1 MIEYTQYNPIYSFK
15 NILKKNLEA
24 SENIREEQKKSLH
37 KISELNS
44 IHSQKFQGILQSE
57 SKKIE
62 RLAEKTREKTLSLL
76 DSDPNALWSMWQ
88 EYLTDSV
95 QRSALVFD
103 TFRKRGNVYVEHLDS
118 GMPPVLDFKYEV
130 VIDGHTLSSPV
141 NYLLLKITPPKGVVI
156 DEKRAPVMIIDP
168 RAGHGAGI
176 GGFKPDSQVGEAFA
190 DGHQVYFVAFR
201 PMPEPTQTIADV
213 RDAEIIFLKHIVE
226 QHPHSPKPIVV
237 GNCQGGWAAM
247 LLAAAVPELMGPI
260 VLNGSPMSYWAGKV
274 GDNPMRYTGGM
285 RGGAMSALMLADMG
299 DGLFDGANL
308 VANFEGLNPSNSFF
322 GKYYKLYSNVDT
334 EAQRFLDFEKWWGG
348 YCFMTEAEMRWILDN
363 LFIGNK
369 LATGE
374 AVLGI
379 ERVDLKVIQSPI
391 IVFAS
396 HGDNITPP
404 QQALNW
410 IPDLYASVEEIKAR
424 GQRIVYMLHD
434 SIGHLGIFVS
444 SQIASREHV
453 AITDTV
459 RAIEALSPG
468 LYEMKL
474 DDEEDRVHIRFEPR
488 GMGDILALGDG
499 RDDEELFTEVA
510 QMSNINTEIYDRFIR
525 PAIQQIST
533 PESASLMRESHPL
546 RTQRVVFSDKNP
558 IMPMLDQTVATLVE
572 ERKPAS
578 PDNPFIMGE
587 KMMSELI
594 ETQLNLYRN
603 LRDSLTESS
612 FFSIYSS
619 PLVKATISPKD
630 NHLPRHNSVDVRQM
644 PEVHRVLENADK
656 GGLAEGVVRILH
668 LLNSARGYVRRT
680 RLERELI
687 ALGHSKLFPDM
698 DHEDIVKIVHQQA
711 LIVDFEPKVAMDTLP
726 ILLKTVDSRKT
737 ALKLVMD
744 IAGPR
749 ETMHPFAL
757 KMYGQ
762 IEEMLSKKGRHSPSN
777 SSLEVADQINVAHDE
792 SKGVE

>member
-1 MIEYTQYNPIYSFK
+1 MFNFSQYSPMSSYR
-15 NILKKNLEA
+15 NILQKNMQAAQL
-24 SENIREEQKKSLH
+24 SRQGQKQSLH
-37 KISELNS
+37 KISELSS
-44 IHSQKFQGILQSE
+44 IHNQKLQGVMLTE

-62 RLAEKTREKTLSLL
+62 NLLEKTKEKATELMASE
-76 DSDPNALWSMWQ
+76 PTALWGMWR
-88 EYLTDSV
+88 EYLTDST
-95 QRSALVFD
+95 QRSAMVFE
-103 TFRKRGNVYVEHLDS
+103 TLRKRGNVYLDHVES
-118 GMPPVLDFKYEV
+118 GMPPVLDFGYEV
-130 VIDGHTLSSPV
+130 IIDGHDLSTPV
-141 NYLLLKITPPKGVVI
+141 NYLLLKIKPPKGVVI

-201 PMPEPTQTIADV
+201 PMPEPTQTIVDV
-213 RDAEIIFLKHIVE
+213 RDAEIVFLRHIVE

-247 LLAAAVPELMGPI
+247 LLAAAVPDLMGPI

-299 DGLFDGANL
+299 NGLFDGANL
-308 VANFEGLNPSNSFF
+308 VANFEALNPGNSFF
-322 GKYYKLYSNVDT
+322 GKYYNLYSNVDT

-374 AVLGI
+374 AILGM
-379 ERVDLKVIQSPI
+379 ERVDLKAIKSPI

-444 SQIASREHV
+444 SQIAGREHV

-510 QMSNINTEIYDRFIR
+510 QMSNINTEIYDRFVR
-525 PAIQQIST
+525 PAIQNMST
-533 PESASLMRESHPL
+533 PETAALMRESHPL
-546 RTQRVVFSDKNP
+546 RTQRVMFSDKNP
-558 IMPMLDQTVATLVE
+558 IMPMLDKAAESITQ

-578 PDNPFIMGE
+578 KDNPFIMAE
-587 KMMSELI
+587 KVASELI
-594 ETQLNLYRN
+594 ETQLNLYRSM
-603 LRDSLTESS
+603 RDSMTETS
-612 FFSIYSS
+612 FFSIYTS
-619 PLVKATISPKD
+619 PLIKAIISPKD
-630 NHLPRHNSVDVRQM
+630 SGLPKHSMVDVRQM
-644 PEVHRVLENADK
+644 PEVHNALALVDK

-668 LLNSARGYVRRT
+668 LLNDARGYVRRT

-711 LIVDFEPKVAMDTLP
+711 LIVDFEPKLAIDSLP
-726 ILLKTVDSRKT
+726 ILLHTADAQKK

-762 IEEMLSKKGRHSPSN
+762 IEDLLHHKKAHADEAPLEDVIVAQELDSKA
-777 SSLEVADQINVAHDE
+777 E
-792 SKGVE
+792 

>member
-1 MIEYTQYNPIYSFK
+1 MLDFSQYNPINSYR
-15 NILKKNLEA
+15 NILQKNMRAAEL
-24 SENIREEQKKSLH
+24 SRQGQKQSLH
-37 KISELNS
+37 KISELTS
-44 IHSQKFQGILQSE
+44 IHSQKLQRVALSE

-62 RLAEKTREKTLSLL
+62 KLLEETKEKVSSLMT
-76 DSDPNALWSMWQ
+76 SEPRALWSMWQ
-88 EYLTDSV
+88 EYLTDST
-95 QRSALVFD
+95 QRSALVFE
-103 TFRKRGNVYVEHLDS
+103 TLRKRGNVYLDHVES
-118 GMPPVLDFKYEV
+118 GMPPVLDFAYEV
-130 VIDGHTLSSPV
+130 IIDGKELSSPV
-141 NYLLLKITPPKGVVI
+141 NYLLLKITPPAGVVI

-213 RDAEIIFLKHIVE
+213 RDAEIIFLKHIIE
-226 QHPHSPKPIVV
+226 QHPHSPKPIVI

-247 LLAAAVPELMGPI
+247 LIAAAVPELMGPI

-285 RGGAMSALMLADMG
+285 RGGAMSALMLADIG
-299 DGLFDGANL
+299 NGLFDGANL
-308 VANFEGLNPSNSFF
+308 VANFESLNPANSFF
-322 GKYYKLYSNVDT
+322 GKYYKLYSNVDS
-334 EAQRFLDFEKWWGG
+334 EAKRFLDFEKWWGG

-369 LATGE
+369 LATGD
-374 AVLGI
+374 AVLGM
-379 ERVDLKVIQSPI
+379 ERVDLKAIKSPI

-410 IPDLYASVEEIKAR
+410 IPDLYASVEEVKAR

-444 SQIASREHV
+444 SEIAGREHV

-510 QMSNINTEIYDRFIR
+510 QMSNINTEIYDRFVR
-525 PAIQQIST
+525 PAIQNMAT
-533 PESASLMRESHPL
+533 PETAELIRESHPL
-546 RTQRVVFSDKNP
+546 RTQRVIFSDKNP
-558 IMPMLDQTVATLVE
+558 IMPMLDKAAESLVR

-578 PDNPFIMGE
+578 KDNPFIMAE
-587 KMMSELI
+587 KVASELI

-603 LRDSLTESS
+603 MRDSMTETS

-619 PLVKATISPKD
+619 PMIKAFISPKD
-630 NHLPRHNSVDVRQM
+630 SGVPKRTTVDVRQM
-644 PEVHRVLENADK
+644 PEVHHALENVDK

-668 LLNSARGYVRRT
+668 LLNDARGYVRRT

-711 LIVDFEPKVAMDTLP
+711 LIVDFEPKLAMYTLP
-726 ILLKTVDSRKT
+726 VLLNTQTAQKK

-749 ETMHPFAL
+749 DTMHPFAL

-762 IEEMLSKKGRHSPSN
+762 IEELLQHKTVPAESIVVN
-777 SSLEVADQINVAHDE
+777 EEADLVQADAKAE
-792 SKGVE
+792 

>member
-1 MIEYTQYNPIYSFK
+1 MLDFSQYNPINSYR
-15 NILKKNLEA
+15 NILQKNMRAAEL
-24 SENIREEQKKSLH
+24 SRQGQKQSLH
-37 KISELNS
+37 KISELTS
-44 IHSQKFQGILQSE
+44 IHSQKLQRVALSE

-62 RLAEKTREKTLSLL
+62 KLLEETKEKVSSLMT
-76 DSDPNALWSMWQ
+76 SEPRALWSMWQ
-88 EYLTDSV
+88 EYLTDST
-95 QRSALVFD
+95 QRSALVFE
-103 TFRKRGNVYVEHLDS
+103 TLRKRGNVYLDHVES
-118 GMPPVLDFKYEV
+118 GMPPVLDFAYEV
-130 VIDGHTLSSPV
+130 IIDGKELSSPV
-141 NYLLLKITPPKGVVI
+141 NYLLLKITPPAGVVI

-213 RDAEIIFLKHIVE
+213 RDAEIIFLKHIIE
-226 QHPHSPKPIVV
+226 QHPHSPKPIVI

-247 LLAAAVPELMGPI
+247 LIAAAVPELMGPI

-285 RGGAMSALMLADMG
+285 RGGAMSALMLADIG
-299 DGLFDGANL
+299 NGLFDGANL
-308 VANFEGLNPSNSFF
+308 VANFESLNPANSFF
-322 GKYYKLYSNVDT
+322 GKYYKLYSNVDS
-334 EAQRFLDFEKWWGG
+334 EAKRFLDFEKWWGG

-369 LATGE
+369 LATGD
-374 AVLGI
+374 AVLGM
-379 ERVDLKVIQSPI
+379 ERVDLKAIKSPI

-410 IPDLYASVEEIKAR
+410 IPDLYASVEEVKAR

-444 SQIASREHV
+444 SEIAGREHV

-499 RDDEELFTEVA
+499 RDDEQLFTEVA
-510 QMSNINTEIYDRFIR
+510 QMSNINTEIYDRFVR
-525 PAIQQIST
+525 PAIQNMAT
-533 PESASLMRESHPL
+533 PETAELIRESHPL
-546 RTQRVVFSDKNP
+546 RTQRVIFSDKNP
-558 IMPMLDQTVATLVE
+558 IMPMLDKAAESLVR

-578 PDNPFIMGE
+578 KDNPFIMAE
-587 KMMSELI
+587 KVASELI

-603 LRDSLTESS
+603 MRDSMTETS

-619 PLVKATISPKD
+619 PMIKAFISPKD
-630 NHLPRHNSVDVRQM
+630 SGVPKRTTVDVRQM
-644 PEVHRVLENADK
+644 PEVHHALENVDK

-668 LLNSARGYVRRT
+668 LLNDARGYVRRT

-711 LIVDFEPKVAMDTLP
+711 LIVDFEPKLAMYTLP
-726 ILLKTVDSRKT
+726 VLLNTQTAQKK

-749 ETMHPFAL
+749 DTMHPFAL

-762 IEEMLSKKGRHSPSN
+762 IEELLQHKTVPAESIVVN
-777 SSLEVADQINVAHDE
+777 EEADLVQADAKAE
-792 SKGVE
+792 

>member
-1 MIEYTQYNPIYSFK
+1 MFDFSQYSPMSSYR
-15 NILKKNLEA
+15 NILQKNMQAAQL
-24 SENIREEQKKSLH
+24 SRQGQKQSLH
-37 KISELNS
+37 KISELSS
-44 IHSQKFQGILQSE
+44 IHNQKLQGVMLTE

-62 RLAEKTREKTLSLL
+62 NLLEKTKEKVTSLMT
-76 DSDPNALWSMWQ
+76 SEPSALWGMWQ
-88 EYLTDSV
+88 EYLTDST
-95 QRSALVFD
+95 QRSALVFE
-103 TFRKRGNVYVEHLDS
+103 TLRKRGNVYLDHVES
-118 GMPPVLDFKYEV
+118 GMPPVLDFGYEV
-130 VIDGHTLSSPV
+130 IIDGHELSTPV
-141 NYLLLKITPPKGVVI
+141 NYLLLKVTPPKGIVI

-201 PMPEPTQTIADV
+201 PMPEPTQTIVDV

-247 LLAAAVPELMGPI
+247 LLAAAVPDLMGPI

-299 DGLFDGANL
+299 NGLFDGANL
-308 VANFEGLNPSNSFF
+308 VANFEALNPGNSFF
-322 GKYYKLYSNVDT
+322 GKYYNLYSNVDT

-374 AVLGI
+374 AILGM
-379 ERVDLKVIQSPI
+379 ERVDLKAIKSPI

-444 SQIASREHV
+444 SQIAGREHV

-510 QMSNINTEIYDRFIR
+510 QMSNINTEIYDRFVR
-525 PAIQQIST
+525 PAIQNMAT
-533 PESASLMRESHPL
+533 PETAALIRESHPL
-546 RTQRVVFSDKNP
+546 RTQRVMFSDKNP
-558 IMPMLDQTVATLVE
+558 IMPMFDKAAEAITQ

-578 PDNPFIMGE
+578 KDNPFIMAE
-587 KMMSELI
+587 KVASELV

-603 LRDSLTESS
+603 MRDSMTETS
-612 FFSIYSS
+612 FFSIYTS
-619 PLVKATISPKD
+619 PLIKAIISPKD
-630 NHLPRHNSVDVRQM
+630 SGLPKHSIVDVRQL
-644 PEVHRVLENADK
+644 PEVHHVLANIDK

-668 LLNSARGYVRRT
+668 LLNDARGYVRRT

-711 LIVDFEPKVAMDTLP
+711 LIVDFEPKLAIDSLP
-726 ILLKTVDSRKT
+726 ILLHTADAQKK

-762 IEEMLSKKGRHSPSN
+762 IEDLLRHKKAHADEAPAEDEVVVLELDSKA
-777 SSLEVADQINVAHDE
+777 E
-792 SKGVE
+792 

>member
-1 MIEYTQYNPIYSFK
+1 MFDFSQYNPINSYR
-15 NILKKNLEA
+15 NILQKNMRAAEL
-24 SENIREEQKKSLH
+24 SRQGQKQSLH
-37 KISELNS
+37 KISELTS
-44 IHSQKFQGILQSE
+44 IHSQKLQQVALSE

-62 RLAEKTREKTLSLL
+62 KLLEETKEKVNSLMT
-76 DSDPNALWSMWQ
+76 SEPRALWGMWQ
-88 EYLTDSV
+88 EYLTDST
-95 QRSALVFD
+95 QRSALVFE
-103 TFRKRGNVYVEHLDS
+103 TLRKRGNVYLDHVES
-118 GMPPVLDFKYEV
+118 GMPPVLDFAYEV
-130 VIDGHTLSSPV
+130 IIDGKELSSPV
-141 NYLLLKITPPKGVVI
+141 NYLLLKITPPAGVVI

-213 RDAEIIFLKHIVE
+213 RDAEIIFLKHIIE
-226 QHPHSPKPIVV
+226 QHPHSPKPIVI

-247 LLAAAVPELMGPI
+247 LIAAAVPELMGPI

-285 RGGAMSALMLADMG
+285 RGGAMSALMLADIG
-299 DGLFDGANL
+299 NGLFDGANL
-308 VANFEGLNPSNSFF
+308 VANFESLNPANSFF
-322 GKYYKLYSNVDT
+322 GKYYKLYSNVDS

-369 LATGE
+369 LATGD
-374 AVLGI
+374 AVLGM
-379 ERVDLKVIQSPI
+379 ERVDLKAIKSPI

-410 IPDLYASVEEIKAR
+410 IPDLYASVEEVKAR

-444 SQIASREHV
+444 SQIAGREHV

-499 RDDEELFTEVA
+499 RDDEQLFTEVA
-510 QMSNINTEIYDRFIR
+510 QMSNINTELYDRFVR
-525 PAIQQIST
+525 PAIQNMAT
-533 PESASLMRESHPL
+533 PETAELIRESHPL
-546 RTQRVVFSDKNP
+546 RTQRVIFSDKNP
-558 IMPMLDQTVATLVE
+558 IMPMLDKAAESIVR

-578 PDNPFIMGE
+578 IDNPFIMAE
-587 KMMSELI
+587 KVASELI

-603 LRDSLTESS
+603 MRDSMTETS

-619 PLVKATISPKD
+619 PMIKAFISPKD
-630 NHLPRHNSVDVRQM
+630 TGIPKRTSVDVRQM
-644 PEVHRVLENADK
+644 PEVHHALENVDK

-668 LLNSARGYVRRT
+668 LLNDARGYVRRT

-698 DHEDIVKIVHQQA
+698 DHEGIVKIVHQQA
-711 LIVDFEPKVAMDTLP
+711 LIVDFEPKLAMYTLP
-726 ILLKTVDSRKT
+726 VLLNTQTAQKK

-749 ETMHPFAL
+749 DTMHPFAL

-762 IEEMLSKKGRHSPSN
+762 IEELLHHKTVPTKSTVVN
-777 SSLEVADQINVAHDE
+777 DEEADFVQVDARAE
-792 SKGVE
+792 

>member
-1 MIEYTQYNPIYSFK
+1 MFDFSQYNPMNSYK
-15 NILKKNLEA
+15 NILQKNMHAAEL
-24 SENIREEQKKSLH
+24 SRKGQKQSLH
-37 KISELNS
+37 KISELSS
-44 IHSQKFQGILQSE
+44 IHNQKLQGVMLSE
-57 SKKIE
+57 SSKIE
-62 RLAEKTREKTLSLL
+62 KLLEKTKEKAAALMTSE
-76 DSDPNALWSMWQ
+76 PGALWGMWQ
-88 EYLTDSV
+88 EYLTDST
-95 QRSALVFD
+95 QRSAMVFE
-103 TFRKRGNVYVEHLDS
+103 TLRKRGNVYLEHVES
-118 GMPPVLDFKYEV
+118 GMPPVLDFGYEV
-130 VIDGHTLSSPV
+130 IIDGKNLSTPV
-141 NYLLLKITPPKGVVI
+141 NYLLLKVAPPKGVVI

-201 PMPEPTQTIADV
+201 PMPEPTQTIVDV
-213 RDAEIIFLKHIVE
+213 RDAEIVFLKHIVE

-247 LLAAAVPELMGPI
+247 LLAAAVPDLMGPI

-274 GDNPMRYTGGM
+274 GDNPMRYTGGV

-299 DGLFDGANL
+299 NGLFDGANL
-308 VANFEGLNPSNSFF
+308 VASFETLNPGNSFF
-322 GKYYKLYSNVDT
+322 GKYYNLYSNVDT
-334 EAQRFLDFEKWWGG
+334 EAKRFLDFEKWWGG

-374 AVLGI
+374 AILGM
-379 ERVDLKVIQSPI
+379 ERVDLKVIKSPI

-434 SIGHLGIFVS
+434 TIGHLGIFVS
-444 SQIASREHV
+444 SEVAGREHV

-510 QMSNINTEIYDRFIR
+510 QMSNINTEIYDRFVR
-525 PAIQQIST
+525 PTIQNMST
-533 PESASLMRESHPL
+533 PETAALIRESHPL
-546 RTQRVVFSDKNP
+546 RTQRVMFSDKNP
-558 IMPMLDQTVATLVE
+558 IMPMLDKAVE
-572 ERKPAS
+572 TITQDRKPAS
-578 PDNPFIMGE
+578 KDNPFIMAE
-587 KMMSELI
+587 KVGSELI
-594 ETQLNLYRN
+594 ETQLNMYRSM
-603 LRDSLTESS
+603 RDSMTETS
-612 FFSIYSS
+612 FFSIYTS
-619 PLVKATISPKD
+619 PLIKAIISPKD
-630 NHLPRHNSVDVRQM
+630 SGLPKHSMVDVRQL
-644 PEVHRVLENADK
+644 PEVLKALANVDQ

-668 LLNSARGYVRRT
+668 LLNEARGYVRRT

-711 LIVDFEPKVAMDTLP
+711 LIVDFEPKLAIDSLP
-726 ILLKTVDSRKT
+726 ILLKSADSQKK

-749 ETMHPFAL
+749 NTMHPFAL

-762 IEEMLSKKGRHSPSN
+762 IEDLLHHQKALADEAP
-777 SSLEVADQINVAHDE
+777 LEDAVVVEEFDSRAD
-792 SKGVE
+792 

>member
-1 MIEYTQYNPIYSFK
+1 MFDFSQYNPINSYR
-15 NILKKNLEA
+15 NILQKNMRAAEL
-24 SENIREEQKKSLH
+24 SRQGQKQSLH
-37 KISELNS
+37 KISELTS
-44 IHSQKFQGILQSE
+44 IHSQKLQQVALSE
-57 SKKIE
+57 SKRIE
-62 RLAEKTREKTLSLL
+62 KLLEETKEKVSSLMT
-76 DSDPNALWSMWQ
+76 SEPSALWGMWQ
-88 EYLTDSV
+88 EYLTDST
-95 QRSALVFD
+95 QRSALVFE
-103 TFRKRGNVYVEHLDS
+103 TLRKRGNVYLDHVES
-118 GMPPVLDFKYEV
+118 GMPPVLDFAYEV
-130 VIDGHTLSSPV
+130 IIDGKELSSPV
-141 NYLLLKITPPKGVVI
+141 NYLLLKITPPEGVVI

-176 GGFKPDSQVGEAFA
+176 GGFKPDSQVGEAFT

-213 RDAEIIFLKHIVE
+213 RDAEIIFLKHIIE
-226 QHPHSPKPIVV
+226 QHPHSPKPIVI

-247 LLAAAVPELMGPI
+247 LIAAAVPELMGPI

-285 RGGAMSALMLADMG
+285 RGGAMSALMLADIG
-299 DGLFDGANL
+299 NGLFDGANL
-308 VANFEGLNPSNSFF
+308 VANFESLNPANSFF
-322 GKYYKLYSNVDT
+322 GKYYKLYSNVDS

-369 LATGE
+369 LATGD
-374 AVLGI
+374 AVLGM
-379 ERVDLKVIQSPI
+379 ERVDLKAIKSPI

-410 IPDLYASVEEIKAR
+410 IPDLYASVEEVKAR

-444 SQIASREHV
+444 SQIAGREHV

-499 RDDEELFTEVA
+499 RDDEQLFTEVA
-510 QMSNINTEIYDRFIR
+510 QMSNINTELYDRFVR
-525 PAIQQIST
+525 PVIQNMAT
-533 PESASLMRESHPL
+533 PETAELIRESHPL
-546 RTQRVVFSDKNP
+546 RTQRVIFSDKNP
-558 IMPMLDQTVATLVE
+558 IMPMLDKAAESIVR

-578 PDNPFIMGE
+578 RDNPFIMAE
-587 KMMSELI
+587 KVASELI

-603 LRDSLTESS
+603 MRDSMTETS

-619 PLVKATISPKD
+619 PMIKAFISPKD
-630 NHLPRHNSVDVRQM
+630 SGTPKRTTVDVRQM
-644 PEVHRVLENADK
+644 PEVQHALENVDK

-668 LLNSARGYVRRT
+668 LLNDARGYVRRT

-711 LIVDFEPKVAMDTLP
+711 LIVDFEPKLAMYTLP
-726 ILLKTVDSRKT
+726 VLLNTQTARKK

-749 ETMHPFAL
+749 DTMHPFAL

-762 IEEMLSKKGRHSPSN
+762 IEELLNHKTVPSE
-777 SSLEVADQINVAHDE
+777 SLVVNEEDGTLQADTKDE
-792 SKGVE
+792 

>member
-1 MIEYTQYNPIYSFK
+1 MIDFSQPDPISSFR
-15 NILKKNLEA
+15 NILQKNMKAAEL
-24 SENIREEQKKSLH
+24 SRKGQKQSLH
-37 KISELNS
+37 KILELKS
-44 IHSQKFQGILQSE
+44 IHRQKLDSVVLSE

-62 RLAEKTREKTLSLL
+62 KLIEKTKEKATSLMA
-76 DSDPNALWSMWQ
+76 SDPSALWEMWQ
-88 EYLTDSV
+88 EYLTDST
-95 QRSALVFD
+95 QRSAMVFE
-103 TFRKRGNVYVEHLDS
+103 TLRKRGNVYLDHVES
-118 GMPPVLDFKYEV
+118 GMPPVLDFGYDII
-130 VIDGHTLSSPV
+130 IDGHNLSTPV
-141 NYLLLKITPPKGVVI
+141 NYLLLKIIPPDGIVI

-190 DGHQVYFVAFR
+190 YGHQVYFVAFR
-201 PMPEPTQTIADV
+201 PIPEPNQTIADV
-213 RDAEIIFLKHIVE
+213 RDAEIVFLKHIVE
-226 QHPHSPKPIVV
+226 QHPNSPKPIVV

-247 LLAAAVPELMGPI
+247 LLAAAIPELMGPI
-260 VLNGSPMSYWAGKV
+260 VLNGAPMSYWAGKV

-285 RGGAMSALMLADMG
+285 RGGAMSALMLADVG

-308 VANFEGLNPSNSFF
+308 VANFEALNPANSFF
-322 GKYYKLYSNVDT
+322 AKYYNLYSNVDT

-369 LATGE
+369 LASGE
-374 AVLGI
+374 AILGMD
-379 ERVDLKVIQSPI
+379 RVDLKVIQSPI

-410 IPDLYASVEEIKAR
+410 IPDLYTSVEEIKAR

-444 SQIASREHV
+444 SQIANREHV

-488 GMGDILALGDG
+488 GMGDILSLGDG

-510 QMSNINTEIYDRFIR
+510 QLSNINTEIYDRFVR
-525 PAIQQIST
+525 PAIQNMAT
-533 PESASLMRESHPL
+533 PESAALIRKSHPL

-558 IMPMLDQTVATLVE
+558 IMPMLDKAAQAITQD
-572 ERKPAS
+572 RKPARQ
-578 PDNPFIMGE
+578 DNPFIMAE
-587 KMMSELI
+587 RVTSELI
-594 ETQLNLYRN
+594 ETQLNLFRSM
-603 LRDSLTESS
+603 RDSMTETT
-612 FFSIYSS
+612 FFSMYTS
-619 PLVKATISPKD
+619 PLVKAIISPKE
-630 NHLPRHNSVDVRQM
+630 NNLPKRQNVDVRQM
-644 PEVHRVLENADK
+644 PDVHAALSNVTQ

-698 DHEDIVKIVHQQA
+698 EHEDIVKLVHQQA
-711 LIVDFEPKVAMDTLP
+711 MIVDFEPKLAIDTLP
-726 ILLKTVDSRKT
+726 LLLDTADKHKK

-749 ETMHPFAL
+749 DTMHPFAL

-762 IEEMLSKKGRHSPSN
+762 IEELLMKKRKRVSEIDSI
-777 SSLEVADQINVAHDE
+777 SSEVTDLADDLDA
-792 SKGVE
+792 

>member
-1 MIEYTQYNPIYSFK
+1 MLDFSQYNPINSYR
-15 NILKKNLEA
+15 NILQKNMRAAEL
-24 SENIREEQKKSLH
+24 SRQGQKQSLH
-37 KISELNS
+37 KISELTS
-44 IHSQKFQGILQSE
+44 IHSQKLQRVALSE

-62 RLAEKTREKTLSLL
+62 KLLEETKEKVSSLMT
-76 DSDPNALWSMWQ
+76 SEPRALWSMWQ
-88 EYLTDSV
+88 EYLTDST
-95 QRSALVFD
+95 QRSALVFE
-103 TFRKRGNVYVEHLDS
+103 TLRKRGNVYLDHVES
-118 GMPPVLDFKYEV
+118 GMPPVLDFAYEV
-130 VIDGHTLSSPV
+130 IIDGKELSSPV
-141 NYLLLKITPPKGVVI
+141 NYLLLKITPPAGVVI

-213 RDAEIIFLKHIVE
+213 RDAEIIFLKHIIE
-226 QHPHSPKPIVV
+226 QHPHSPKPIVI

-247 LLAAAVPELMGPI
+247 LIAAAVPELMGPI

-285 RGGAMSALMLADMG
+285 RGGAMSALMLADIG
-299 DGLFDGANL
+299 NGLFDGANL
-308 VANFEGLNPSNSFF
+308 VANFESLNPANSFF
-322 GKYYKLYSNVDT
+322 GKYYKLYSNVDS
-334 EAQRFLDFEKWWGG
+334 EAKRFLDFEKWWGG

-369 LATGE
+369 LATGD
-374 AVLGI
+374 AVLGM
-379 ERVDLKVIQSPI
+379 ERVDLKAIKSPI

-410 IPDLYASVEEIKAR
+410 IPDLYASVEEVKAR

-444 SQIASREHV
+444 SEIAGREHV

-499 RDDEELFTEVA
+499 RDDEQLFTEVA
-510 QMSNINTEIYDRFIR
+510 QMSNINTEIYDRFVR
-525 PAIQQIST
+525 PAIQNMAT
-533 PESASLMRESHPL
+533 PETAELIRESHPL
-546 RTQRVVFSDKNP
+546 RTQRVIFSDKNP
-558 IMPMLDQTVATLVE
+558 IMPMLDKAAESLVR

-578 PDNPFIMGE
+578 KDNPFIMAE
-587 KMMSELI
+587 KVASELI

-603 LRDSLTESS
+603 MRDSMTETS

-619 PLVKATISPKD
+619 PMIKAFISPKD
-630 NHLPRHNSVDVRQM
+630 SGVPKRTTVDVRQM
-644 PEVHRVLENADK
+644 PEVHHALENVDK

-668 LLNSARGYVRRT
+668 LLNDARGYVRRT

-698 DHEDIVKIVHQQA
+698 DPEDIVKIVHQQA
-711 LIVDFEPKVAMDTLP
+711 LIVDFEPKLAMYTLP
-726 ILLKTVDSRKT
+726 VLLNTQTAQKK

-749 ETMHPFAL
+749 DTMHPFAL

-762 IEEMLSKKGRHSPSN
+762 IEELLQHKTVPAESIVVN
-777 SSLEVADQINVAHDE
+777 EEADLVQADAKAE
-792 SKGVE
+792 

>member
-1 MIEYTQYNPIYSFK
+1 MFDFSQYNPVYSYR
-15 NILKKNLEA
+15 NILQKNMRVAEL
-24 SENIREEQKKSLH
+24 SRKGQKQSLH
-37 KISELNS
+37 KISELSS
-44 IHSQKFQGILQSE
+44 IHSQKFQQVTLSE

-62 RLAEKTREKTLSLL
+62 QLLEEIKEKGSSLM
-76 DSDPNALWSMWQ
+76 SSKPHALWGMWQ
-88 EYLTDSV
+88 EYLTDST
-95 QRSALVFD
+95 QRSALVFE
-103 TFRKRGNVYVEHLDS
+103 TLRKRGNVYLDHIES
-118 GMPPVLDFKYEV
+118 GMPPVLDFAYEV
-130 VIDGHTLSSPV
+130 IIDGHNLSSPV
-141 NYLLLKITPPKGVVI
+141 NYMLLKITPPPGVLI

-201 PMPEPTQTIADV
+201 PMPEPSQTIADV
-213 RDAEIIFLKHIVE
+213 RDAEIVFLKHIIE

-247 LLAAAVPELMGPI
+247 LIAAAVPDLMGPI

-308 VANFEGLNPSNSFF
+308 VANFEALNPSNSFF
-322 GKYYKLYSNVDT
+322 GKYYKLYSNVDS

-374 AVLGI
+374 AIVGMD
-379 ERVDLKVIQSPI
+379 RVDLKAIKSPI

-444 SQIASREHV
+444 SQIAGREHV

-474 DDEEDRVHIRFEPR
+474 NDEEDRVHIRFEPR

-499 RDDEELFTEVA
+499 RDDEQLFTEVA
-510 QMSNINTEIYDRFIR
+510 QMSNINTEIYDRFLR
-525 PAIQQIST
+525 PTVRNMAN
-533 PESASLMRESHPL
+533 PETAALIRESHPL
-546 RTQRVVFSDKNP
+546 RTQRVIFSDKNP
-558 IMPMLDQTVATLVE
+558 FMPMLDGAAESITQ

-578 PDNPFIMGE
+578 KDNPFTMAE
-587 KMMSELI
+587 NLASELI
-594 ETQLNLYRN
+594 ETQLKLYSN
-603 LRDSLTESS
+603 MRDSMTETC
-612 FFSIYSS
+612 FFSIYTS
-619 PLVKATISPKD
+619 PLVKAIISPKESG
-630 NHLPRHNSVDVRQM
+630 LPKHTNVDVRQM
-644 PEVHRVLENADK
+644 PEVLNALANVVK

-668 LLNSARGYVRRT
+668 LLNDARGYVRRT

-687 ALGHSKLFPDM
+687 SLGHSKLFPDM

-711 LIVDFEPKVAMDTLP
+711 LIVDFEPKLAMDTLP
-726 ILLKTVDSRKT
+726 VLLNTPTSQKK
-737 ALKLVMD
+737 ALKLVMA

-762 IEEMLSKKGRHSPSN
+762 IEELLCYKNTHSN
-777 SSLEVADQINVAHDE
+777 SRVVDEEAGDAELEAKV
-792 SKGVE
+792 

>member
-1 MIEYTQYNPIYSFK
+1 MLDFSQYNPINSYR
-15 NILKKNLEA
+15 NILQKNMRAAEL
-24 SENIREEQKKSLH
+24 SRQGQKQSLH
-37 KISELNS
+37 KISELTS
-44 IHSQKFQGILQSE
+44 IHSQKLQRVALSE

-62 RLAEKTREKTLSLL
+62 KLLEETKEKVSSLMT
-76 DSDPNALWSMWQ
+76 SEPRALWSMWQ
-88 EYLTDSV
+88 EYLTDST
-95 QRSALVFD
+95 QRSALVFE
-103 TFRKRGNVYVEHLDS
+103 TLRKRGNVYLDHVES
-118 GMPPVLDFKYEV
+118 GMPPVLDFAYEV
-130 VIDGHTLSSPV
+130 IIDGKELSSPV
-141 NYLLLKITPPKGVVI
+141 NYLLLKITPPAGVVI

-213 RDAEIIFLKHIVE
+213 RDAEIIFLKHIIE
-226 QHPHSPKPIVV
+226 QHPHSPKPIVI

-247 LLAAAVPELMGPI
+247 LIAAAVPELMGPI

-285 RGGAMSALMLADMG
+285 RGGAMSALMLADIG
-299 DGLFDGANL
+299 NGLFDGANL
-308 VANFEGLNPSNSFF
+308 VANFESLNPANSFF
-322 GKYYKLYSNVDT
+322 GKYYKLYSNVDS
-334 EAQRFLDFEKWWGG
+334 EAKRFLDFEKWWGG

-369 LATGE
+369 LATGD
-374 AVLGI
+374 AGLGM
-379 ERVDLKVIQSPI
+379 ERVDLKAIKSPI

-410 IPDLYASVEEIKAR
+410 IPDLYASVEEVKAR

-444 SQIASREHV
+444 SEIAGREHV

-499 RDDEELFTEVA
+499 RDDEQLFTEVA
-510 QMSNINTEIYDRFIR
+510 QMSNINTEIYDRFVR
-525 PAIQQIST
+525 PAIQNMAT
-533 PESASLMRESHPL
+533 PETAELIRESHPL
-546 RTQRVVFSDKNP
+546 RTQRVIFSDKNP
-558 IMPMLDQTVATLVE
+558 IMPMLDKAAESLVR

-578 PDNPFIMGE
+578 KDNPFIMAE
-587 KMMSELI
+587 KVASELI

-603 LRDSLTESS
+603 MRDSMTETS

-619 PLVKATISPKD
+619 PMIKAFISPKD
-630 NHLPRHNSVDVRQM
+630 SGVPKRTTVDVRQM
-644 PEVHRVLENADK
+644 PEVHHALENVDK

-668 LLNSARGYVRRT
+668 LLNDARGYVRRT

-711 LIVDFEPKVAMDTLP
+711 LIVDFEPKLAMYTLP
-726 ILLKTVDSRKT
+726 VLLNTQTAQKK

-749 ETMHPFAL
+749 DTMHPFAL

-762 IEEMLSKKGRHSPSN
+762 IEELLQHKTVPAESIVVN
-777 SSLEVADQINVAHDE
+777 EEADLVQADAKAE
-792 SKGVE
+792 

>member
-1 MIEYTQYNPIYSFK
+1 MFDFSQYNPMNSYR
-15 NILKKNLEA
+15 NILQKNMQA
-24 SENIREEQKKSLH
+24 SELSRKGQKQSLH
-37 KISELNS
+37 KISELS
-44 IHSQKFQGILQSE
+44 AIHNQKLQGVMLSE

-62 RLAEKTREKTLSLL
+62 NLLEKTKEKAT
-76 DSDPNALWSMWQ
+76 ALMTSEPGAIWGMWQ
-88 EYLTDSV
+88 EYLTDST
-95 QRSALVFD
+95 QRSAMVFE
-103 TFRKRGNVYVEHLDS
+103 TLRKRGNVYLDHVES
-118 GMPPVLDFKYEV
+118 GMPPVLDFGYEV
-130 VIDGHTLSSPV
+130 IIDGHNLSTPV
-141 NYLLLKITPPKGVVI
+141 NYLLLKITPPKGIVI

-190 DGHQVYFVAFR
+190 DGHPVYFVAFR
-201 PMPEPTQTIADV
+201 PMPEPTQTIVDV
-213 RDAEIIFLKHIVE
+213 RDAEIVFLKHIIE

-247 LLAAAVPELMGPI
+247 LLAAAVPDLMGPI

-299 DGLFDGANL
+299 NGLFDGANL
-308 VANFEGLNPSNSFF
+308 VANFEALNPGNSFF
-322 GKYYKLYSNVDT
+322 GKYYNLYSNVDT

-374 AVLGI
+374 AILGM
-379 ERVDLKVIQSPI
+379 ERVDLKAIKSPI

-434 SIGHLGIFVS
+434 TIGHLGIFVS
-444 SQIASREHV
+444 SQIAGREHV

-510 QMSNINTEIYDRFIR
+510 QMSNINTEIYDRFVR
-525 PAIQQIST
+525 PTIQNMST
-533 PESASLMRESHPL
+533 PETAALIRESHPL
-546 RTQRVVFSDKNP
+546 RTQRVMFSDKNP
-558 IMPMLDQTVATLVE
+558 IMPMLDKAAESITQ

-578 PDNPFIMGE
+578 KDNPFIMAE
-587 KMMSELI
+587 KVSSELI
-594 ETQLNLYRN
+594 EAQLNMYRSM
-603 LRDSLTESS
+603 RDSMTETS
-612 FFSIYSS
+612 FFSIYTS
-619 PLVKATISPKD
+619 PLIKAIISPKD
-630 NHLPRHNSVDVRQM
+630 SGLPKHSIVDVRQL
-644 PEVHRVLENADK
+644 PEVHHVLANIDQ

-668 LLNSARGYVRRT
+668 LLNDARGYVRRT

-698 DHEDIVKIVHQQA
+698 DHEEIVKIVHQQA
-711 LIVDFEPKVAMDTLP
+711 LIVDFEPKLAIDSLP
-726 ILLKTVDSRKT
+726 ILLNSVDSQNK

-749 ETMHPFAL
+749 DTMHPFAL

-762 IEEMLSKKGRHSPSN
+762 IEDLLRHQKTQ
-777 SSLEVADQINVAHDE
+777 VDE
-792 SKGVE
+792 APIEAVLAVEELDPKAE

>member
-1 MIEYTQYNPIYSFK
+1 MFDFSQYNPMNSYR
-15 NILKKNLEA
+15 NILQKNMQA
-24 SENIREEQKKSLH
+24 SELSRKGQKQSLH
-37 KISELNS
+37 KISELS
-44 IHSQKFQGILQSE
+44 AIHNQKLQGVMLSE

-62 RLAEKTREKTLSLL
+62 NLLEKTKEKAT
-76 DSDPNALWSMWQ
+76 ALMTSEPGAIWGMWQ
-88 EYLTDSV
+88 EYLTDST
-95 QRSALVFD
+95 QRSAMVFE
-103 TFRKRGNVYVEHLDS
+103 TLRKRGNVYLDHVES
-118 GMPPVLDFKYEV
+118 GMPPVLDFGYEV
-130 VIDGHTLSSPV
+130 IIDGHNLSTPV
-141 NYLLLKITPPKGVVI
+141 NYLLLKITPPKGIVI

-190 DGHQVYFVAFR
+190 DGHPVYFVAFR
-201 PMPEPTQTIADV
+201 PMPEPTQTIVDV
-213 RDAEIIFLKHIVE
+213 RDAEIVFLKHIIE

-247 LLAAAVPELMGPI
+247 LLAAAVPDLMGPI

-299 DGLFDGANL
+299 NGLFDGANL
-308 VANFEGLNPSNSFF
+308 VANFEALNPGNSFF
-322 GKYYKLYSNVDT
+322 GKYYNLYSNVDT

-374 AVLGI
+374 AILGM
-379 ERVDLKVIQSPI
+379 ERVDLKAIKSPI

-434 SIGHLGIFVS
+434 TIGHLGIFVS
-444 SQIASREHV
+444 SQIAGREHV

-510 QMSNINTEIYDRFIR
+510 QMSNINTEIYDRFVR
-525 PAIQQIST
+525 PTIQNMST
-533 PESASLMRESHPL
+533 PETAALIRESHPL
-546 RTQRVVFSDKNP
+546 RTQRVMFSDKNP
-558 IMPMLDQTVATLVE
+558 IMPMLDKAAESITQ

-578 PDNPFIMGE
+578 KDNPFIMAE
-587 KMMSELI
+587 KVSSELI
-594 ETQLNLYRN
+594 EAQLNMYRSM
-603 LRDSLTESS
+603 RDSMTETS
-612 FFSIYSS
+612 FFSIYTS
-619 PLVKATISPKD
+619 PWIKAIISPKD
-630 NHLPRHNSVDVRQM
+630 SGLPKHSIVDVRQL
-644 PEVHRVLENADK
+644 PEVHHVLANIDQ

-668 LLNSARGYVRRT
+668 LLNDARGYVRRT

-711 LIVDFEPKVAMDTLP
+711 LIVDFEPKLAIDSLP
-726 ILLKTVDSRKT
+726 ILLNSVDSQNK

-749 ETMHPFAL
+749 DTMHPFAL

-762 IEEMLSKKGRHSPSN
+762 IEDLLRHQKTQ
-777 SSLEVADQINVAHDE
+777 VDE
-792 SKGVE
+792 APVEAVLAVEELDPKAE